1 MSTPALR
8 IVAAGPGTTI
18 QDSGRHGYLRFG
30 VTGAGPMDALAHAT
44 ANLAAGNAPGASA
57 IEVGLGG
64 LSLAAEDGPVTL
76 AIAGAPF
83 AVTLDGQKLETPLVL
98 TLEPGAALS
107 LRAGPTGAWCYV
119 AAAGSFVLAPVLGST
134 ATHTRSGLGG
144 LDGGPLKAGDRLPLG
159 AGAELGH
166 TAPSRL
172 IAPWL
177 ERSRDVV
184 RVVLGPQD
192 DYFAPE
198 VVERFLTQP
207 WTLSGRS
214 DRMGYLLEGEP
225 LTHAGGFNI
234 VSDGIAHG
242 AIQVPGEGLPIVQ
255 MADRAPTG
263 GYPKIATVIGADL
276 GSFAQLRPGASFRF
290 AAVDIATAVAARRVQ
305 AEALV
310 RPVERVPLIR
320 TELPSEFL
328 LGLNLVGGVVS
339 AKAPIA

>member
-1 MSTPALR
+1 MNARALR
-8 IVAAGPGTTI
+8 IVSAGPGTTI

-44 ANLAAGNAPGASA
+44 ANLAVGNPSGASA

-64 LSLAAEDGPVTL
+64 LSLAAEDRPVTL
-76 AIAGAPF
+76 AVAGAPF
-83 AVTLDGQKLETPLVL
+83 VLMLDGQKLETPLVL

-107 LRAGPTGAWCYV
+107 LRPGATGAWCYV
-119 AAAGSFVLAPVLGST
+119 AAAGGFALAPVLGST

-144 LDGGPLKAGDRLPLG
+144 LDGGPLKAGDRLPVG
-159 AGAELGH
+159 ETADLGH
-166 TAPSRL
+166 TAPARL
-172 IAPWL
+172 MAPWL
-177 ERSRDVV
+177 ERSKDIV

-192 DYFAPE
+192 DYFTPE

-214 DRMGYLLEGEP
+214 DRMGYLLDGKP
-225 LTHAGGFNI
+225 LTHTDGFNI

-290 AAVDIATAVAARRVQ
+290 AAVDIPTAVTARRAQ
-305 AEALV
+305 AEALA

-320 TELPSEFL
+320 TELPSDFL
-328 LGLNLVGGVVS
+328 LGLNLVSGVVN
-339 AKAPIA
+339 AKAPAT